1 MKLWPLTR
9 FSLVVA
15 LSFLASPHSPVMAAD
30 DELPKRR
37 AGLWR
42 ISTISPEIG
51 MQTNEV
57 CIEEG
62 DSIIGAQ
69 VENCA
74 KPSVAQAKDQT
85 IVTIECGPKDSREVT
100 SLLFTGDFRNWY
112 RAQSRMTAKGARS
125 GFTIDAKFLSERC
138 MK

>member
-1 MKLWPLTR
+1 
-9 FSLVVA
+9 
-15 LSFLASPHSPVMAAD
+15 
-30 DELPKRR
+30 
-37 AGLWR
+37 
-42 ISTISPEIG
+42 

-69 VENCA
+69 EESCA
-74 KPSVAQAKDQT
+74 KPSVAPAKDQI

-100 SLLFTGDFRNWY
+100 SLLFTGDFQNWY
-112 RAQSRMTAKGARS
+112 RAQSRTTAEGTRS

-138 MK
+138 TK